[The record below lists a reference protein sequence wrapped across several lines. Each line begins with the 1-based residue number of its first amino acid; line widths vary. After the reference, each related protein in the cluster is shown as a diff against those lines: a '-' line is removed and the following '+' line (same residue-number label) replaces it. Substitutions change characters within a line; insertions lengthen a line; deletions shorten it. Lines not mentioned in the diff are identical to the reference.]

1 MLNLSRK
8 RVSFSLC
15 QLVGSKYEPD
25 TYQGLNKAGS
35 NKHENYAKIKSNFK
49 LETRTK
55 DFFIKTRLWE
65 FESLVVV
72 DMQHLISLY
81 STA

>member
-1 MLNLSRK
+1 M
-8 RVSFSLC
+8 
-15 QLVGSKYEPD
+15 
-25 TYQGLNKAGS
+25 AGS

-55 DFFIKTRLWE
+55 DFFIKTHLWE
-65 FESLVVV
+65 FEPLVVV
-72 DMQHLISLY
+72 DMQHLMSLY